1 VAHPQRRPSVN
12 GRRQTVYNN
21 VCPPLALTYDDV
33 LLVPS
38 RSAVASRRDVDTS
51 TRLTRQLRLN
61 IPIVAANM
69 DTVTEARMARA
80 MAREGG
86 IGVIHRFMPVEQE
99 AAEVQR
105 VKRPEEA
112 IGGRQ
117 LHTISPHRKVGD
129 AITLMGRHNVNSL
142 LVVGDSD
149 RLLGIITSRDVLFAE
164 DTSQP
169 IDRVMTGGEQLVTA
183 PVGTRL
189 EEARRILH
197 EHRLEKLPLV
207 DNTGHLR
214 GLITARDVLRLT
226 EHPNAARDAQGR
238 LLVGAAIG
246 AVGDYMARAE
256 ALVAADVDIL
266 VVDIAHGH
274 SEHALRATREVKD
287 AFPSVQLIAGNVA
300 TAEGV
305 RDLSE
310 AGADAIKVGVGPGA
324 ACSTRVVAGVGVPQ
338 LTALFDCVATASELD
353 VPIVADGGV
362 RTSGDL
368 TKALAAGAETVMVGS
383 LLAGTEESPGRTVL
397 RNGVRYKVYRG
408 MASEGAAE
416 SRRQRESSEDV
427 LDELAAAVVPEGV
440 EAVVPYRGSLAEV
453 MYQHVG
459 GLRSGMSYLNAR
471 CLAELR
477 SNARFVRMTEAGR
490 AESHPHDLTYVE

>member
-1 VAHPQRRPSVN
+1 
-12 GRRQTVYNN
+12 
-21 VCPPLALTYDDV
+21 V
-33 LLVPS
+33 LLVPC
-38 RSAVASRRDVDTS
+38 RSSVASRRDVDTS
-51 TRLTRQLRLN
+51 TRLTRDLRLN

-86 IGVIHRFMPVEQE
+86 IGVIHRFMPIEQE

-112 IGGRQ
+112 AGGRQ
-117 LHTISPHRKVGD
+117 LHTIAPTRTVGE
-129 AITLMGRHNVNSL
+129 AMTLMGRHNVNSL
-142 LVVGDSD
+142 LVVGDGD
-149 RLLGIITSRDVLFAE
+149 RLLGIVTSRDVLFAE
-164 DTSQP
+164 DPSQP
-169 IDRVMTGGEQLVTA
+169 VERIMTGGDQLVTA

-189 EEARRILH
+189 EQARRVLH

-207 DNTGHLR
+207 DETGHLR

-226 EHPNAARDAQGR
+226 EHPNAARDSQGR

-246 AVGDYMARAE
+246 AVGDYMERAE
-256 ALVAADVDIL
+256 ALVTAEVDVL

-274 SEHALRATREVKD
+274 SDHALRATRRVKD
-287 AFPSVQLIAGNVA
+287 AFPGVQLIAGNVA
-300 TAEGV
+300 TAEGT
-305 RDLSE
+305 RDLAE

-324 ACSTRVVAGVGVPQ
+324 ACSTRIVAGVGVPQ
-338 LTALFDCVATASELD
+338 LTALFDCVSAAADLG
-353 VPIVADGGV
+353 VPIIADGGV
-362 RTSGDL
+362 RNSGDL

-397 RNGVRYKVYRG
+397 RSGGRFKVYRG
-408 MASEGAAE
+408 MASLGAADA
-416 SRRQRESSEDV
+416 RRQRETSEDL

-440 EAVVPYRGSLAEV
+440 EAVVPYRGSVSDVL
-453 MYQHVG
+453 YQQVG

-471 CLAELR
+471 TLVELR
-477 SNARFVRMTEAGR
+477 ANARFVQITDAGR
-490 AESHPHDLTYVE
+490 SESKPHDLTYVD

>member
-1 VAHPQRRPSVN
+1 MHSES
-12 GRRQTVYNN
+12 
-21 VCPPLALTYDDV
+21 CIPLALTYEDV
-33 LLVPS
+33 LLVPC
-38 RSAVASRRDVDTS
+38 RSAVASRRDVDTN
-51 TRLTRQLRLN
+51 TRLTRDLRLN

-86 IGVIHRFMPVEQE
+86 IGVIHRFMPIEHE
-99 AAEVQR
+99 AAEIQR

-112 IGGRQ
+112 VSGRH
-117 LHTISPHRKVGD
+117 LHTIAPTRTLGE
-129 AITLMGRHNVNSL
+129 AMTLMGRHNVNSL
-142 LVVGDSD
+142 LVVGEGD
-149 RLLGIITSRDVLFAE
+149 RLLGIVTSRDVLFAE
-164 DTSQP
+164 DPSQP
-169 IDRVMTGGEQLVTA
+169 VERIMTGGDQLVTA

-189 EEARRILH
+189 EQARRILH

-207 DNTGHLR
+207 DDTGHLR

-226 EHPNAARDAQGR
+226 EHPNAARDSQGR

-246 AVGDYMARAE
+246 AVGDYMERAE
-256 ALVAADVDIL
+256 ALVAAEVDVL

-274 SEHALRATREVKD
+274 SEHALRATRRVKD
-287 AFPSVQLIAGNVA
+287 AFPDVQLIAGNVA

-305 RDLSE
+305 RDLAA

-324 ACSTRVVAGVGVPQ
+324 ACSTRIVAGVGVPQ
-338 LTALFDCVATASELD
+338 LTALIDCVTAAADLD

-362 RTSGDL
+362 RNSGDL

-397 RNGVRYKVYRG
+397 RSGGRFKVYRG
-408 MASEGAAE
+408 MASLGAAE
-416 SRRQRESSEDV
+416 ARHQRETSEDV

-440 EAVVPYRGSLAEV
+440 EAVVPYRGSLSDV
-453 MYQHVG
+453 LYQQVG
-459 GLRSGMSYLNAR
+459 GLRSGMSYVNAR
-471 CLAELR
+471 SLAELR
-477 SNARFVRMTEAGR
+477 RNARFVRMTDAGR
-490 AESHPHDLTYVE
+490 AESNPHDLTFVE

>member
-1 VAHPQRRPSVN
+1 
-12 GRRQTVYNN
+12 VYDHA
-21 VCPPLALTYDDV
+21 CPPLALTYDDV
-33 LLVPS
+33 LLVPW
-38 RSAVASRRDVDTS
+38 RSGVASRRDVDTS
-51 TRLTRQLRLN
+51 TRLTRDLRLN

-86 IGVIHRFMPVEQE
+86 IGIIHRFMPIEQE

-105 VKRPEEA
+105 VKRPEETV
-112 IGGRQ
+112 GGRH
-117 LHTISPHRKVGD
+117 LHTIAPNRTLGD

-142 LVVGDSD
+142 LVVGESD
-149 RLLGIITSRDVLFAE
+149 LLLGIVTSRDVLFAE
-164 DTSQP
+164 DPSQP
-169 IDRVMTGGEQLVTA
+169 VERLMTGGDQLVTA

-189 EEARRILH
+189 EEARKVLH

-207 DNTGHLR
+207 DATGHLR

-226 EHPNAARDAQGR
+226 EHPKAARDSQGR
-238 LLVGAAIG
+238 LVVGAAIG
-246 AVGDYMARAE
+246 AVGDYLERAE
-256 ALVAADVDIL
+256 ALVAAEVDVL

-287 AFPSVQLIAGNVA
+287 AFPDVQLVAGNVA
-300 TAEGV
+300 TAEGAH
-305 RDLSE
+305 DLAA

-338 LTALFDCVATASELD
+338 FTALVECIGAAAEQG
-353 VPIVADGGV
+353 VPIVADGGI
-362 RTSGDL
+362 RNSGDL
-368 TKALAAGAETVMVGS
+368 TKALAAGAETAMIGS

-397 RNGVRYKVYRG
+397 RGGSRYKVYRG
-408 MASEGAAE
+408 MASLGAAE
-416 SRRQRESSEDV
+416 ARRQRETSEDL

-440 EAVVPYRGSLAEV
+440 EAVVEYRGSVADVL
-453 MYQHVG
+453 YQQVG

-471 CLAELR
+471 TLEQLR
-477 SNARFVRMTEAGR
+477 KHARFVRMTDAGR
-490 AESHPHDLTYVE
+490 AESEPHDVKFVE

>member
-1 VAHPQRRPSVN
+1 MSEP
-12 GRRQTVYNN
+12 
-21 VCPPLALTYDDV
+21 CIPLALTYDDV
-33 LLVPS
+33 LLVPR

-51 TRLTRQLRLN
+51 TRLTRELRLE

-86 IGVIHRFMPVEQE
+86 IGVIHRFMPIEQE
-99 AAEVQR
+99 AAEVQQ
-105 VKRPEEA
+105 VKRPEET
-112 IGGRQ
+112 IGGRR
-117 LHTISPHRKVGD
+117 LHTIAPNRTLGD

-142 LVVGDSD
+142 LVVGNGDK
-149 RLLGIITSRDVLFAE
+149 LLGIVTSRDVLFAE
-164 DTSQP
+164 DTTQP
-169 IDRVMTGGEQLVTA
+169 IDRVMTGGDHLVTA

-189 EEARRILH
+189 EQARRILH

-207 DNTGHLR
+207 DDSGHLR

-226 EHPNAARDAQGR
+226 EHPNAARDSQGR

-246 AVGDYMARAE
+246 AVGDYMERAE
-256 ALVAADVDIL
+256 ALVAAEVDVL

-274 SEHALRATREVKD
+274 SEHALEATRRVKQ
-287 AFPSVQLIAGNVA
+287 AFPRVQLIGGNVA

-305 RDLSE
+305 HDLAE

-324 ACSTRVVAGVGVPQ
+324 ACSTRIVAGVGVPQ
-338 LTALFDCVATASELD
+338 LTALFECVDAAAELD
-353 VPIVADGGV
+353 LPIVADGGV

-368 TKALAAGAETVMVGS
+368 TKALAAGAHTVMIGS

-397 RNGVRYKVYRG
+397 RNGMRYKVYRG
-408 MASEGAAE
+408 MASVGASE
-416 SRRQRESSEDV
+416 SRRQRETSEDV

-440 EAVVPYRGSLAEV
+440 EAVVQFRGTLAEV
-453 MYQHVG
+453 LYQQVG

-471 CLAELR
+471 CLTELR
-477 SNARFVRMTEAGR
+477 QNARFVRMTDAGR
-490 AESHPHDLTYVE
+490 EESRPHDLTYVE